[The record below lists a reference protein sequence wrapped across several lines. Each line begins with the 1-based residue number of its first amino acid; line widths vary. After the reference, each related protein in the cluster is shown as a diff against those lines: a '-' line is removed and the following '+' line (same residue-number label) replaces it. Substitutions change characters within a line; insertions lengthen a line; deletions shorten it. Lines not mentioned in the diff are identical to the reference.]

1 MDKTIFASRLKEAR
15 KKKKIELQAL
25 REKVNISQ
33 SAMSHYST
41 GTTVPTLEVAAKL
54 AEALGVSLDWLCGLS
69 EESETQKNTC
79 GYVARLMLK
88 LEKVLEESHTGFLET
103 SSFREKRR
111 FAHVVISRND
121 TLLMFFDKKI
131 RYEEMAKENIE
142 AKEMYQAWLS
152 GALNS
157 LDNIILIRDK
167 DHETRIEGESHAEK
181 ETGCEP

>member
-88 LEKVLEESHTGFLET
+88 AEKALVAGSSGCLRSISYNDGGTVYAVQT
-103 SSFREKRR
+103 SNRE
-111 FAHVVISRND
+111 
-121 TLLMFFDKKI
+121 LMKFFTKKI
-131 RYEEMAKENIE
+131 KFEEMAKENDE
-142 AKEMYQAWLS
+142 AEEMFQAWLS
-152 GALNS
+152 GALEK
-157 LDNIILIRDK
+157 LDNIVL
-167 DHETRIEGESHAEK
+167 
-181 ETGCEP
+181 EPEVKYQEVDDEDLPF

>member
-88 LEKVLEESHTGFLET
+88 AEKALVAGSSGCLQTEEYNDGTEEVLLRTENKELLNFFS
-103 SSFREKRR
+103 KRIK
-111 FAHVVISRND
+111 F
-121 TLLMFFDKKI
+121 
-131 RYEEMAKENIE
+131 EEMARENSE
-142 AKEMYQAWLS
+142 AGEMFQAWLS
-152 GALNS
+152 GALEK
-157 LDNIILIRDK
+157 LDEIIIK
-167 DHETRIEGESHAEK
+167 PNPPK
-181 ETGCEP
+181 EINNEDWPF